1 MNLILSVITEVNYML
16 TRFFVTGTDTNIG
29 KTVVTRALLQALNRS
44 GSTAVGFK
52 PIATEFHET
61 VEGGRNRDAQII
73 HNSSPVEVSYDEIN
87 PVILE
92 NSYLGKNEIDF
103 EQVSNELN
111 KLSNKADYVVIEGN
125 GGWRYLLDDNTF
137 YCDWVIKEQI
147 PVIMV
152 VGIQP
157 GCVNHSILTAQ
168 TIINDGLKL
177 VGWVANR
184 INPGLP
190 YYSKILERLSQHIPA
205 PLIGEIPYLL
215 RPEERD
221 LSCYLDL
228 SELETKALA

>member
-1 MNLILSVITEVNYML
+1 ML
-16 TRFFVTGTDTNIG
+16 TRFFVTGTDTNVG
-29 KTVVTRALLQALNRS
+29 KTVVTRALLQSLNRG

-52 PIATEFHET
+52 PIATELHET
-61 VEGGRNRDAQII
+61 ADGERNHDAMII
-73 HNSSPVEVSYDEIN
+73 HNSSPVEVRYDEIN
-87 PVILE
+87 PILLDNCYVSE
-92 NSYLGKNEIDF
+92 NEIDF
-103 EQVSNELN
+103 NKISNELDN
-111 KLSNKADYVVIEGN
+111 LSKKAECVVIEGN

-137 YCDWVIKEQI
+137 YSDWVVKEQI
-147 PVIMV
+147 PVVLV

-168 TIINDGLKL
+168 SIINDGLKL

-190 YYSKILERLSQHIPA
+190 YYAKIVERLSQHIPA
-205 PLIGEIPYLL
+205 PLIGEILYLL

-228 SELETKALA
+228 SQLDIAVPA

>member
-1 MNLILSVITEVNYML
+1 ML
-16 TRFFVTGTDTNIG
+16 TRLFVTGTDTNIG
-29 KTVVTRALLQALNRS
+29 KTVVTRALLQSINR
-44 GSTAVGFK
+44 GGTTAVGFK
-52 PIATEFHET
+52 PIATELHET
-61 VEGGRNRDAQII
+61 VEGNRNRDAQII
-73 HNSSPVEVSYDEIN
+73 HNSSPIDARYDELN
-87 PVILE
+87 PILLE
-92 NSYLGKNEIDF
+92 NCYVSENAIDF
-103 EQVSNELN
+103 HQISSELN
-111 KLSNKADYVVIEGN
+111 NLGQKAECVVIEGN

-137 YCDWVIKEQI
+137 YSDWVAKEKI
-147 PVIMV
+147 PVVLV

-168 TIINDGLKL
+168 SIINDGLEL

-190 YYSKILERLSQHIPA
+190 HYAKVVERLSQHIPA

-228 SELETKALA
+228 SQLEIAQPA

>member
-1 MNLILSVITEVNYML
+1 ML
-16 TRFFVTGTDTNIG
+16 TRLFVTGTDTNVG
-29 KTVVTRALLQALNRS
+29 KTVVTRALLQSLNRS

-52 PIATEFHET
+52 PIATESHET
-61 VEGGRNRDAQII
+61 VEGERNRDAQII
-73 HNSSPVEVSYDEIN
+73 HNSSPVEVRYDEIN
-87 PVILE
+87 PILLE
-92 NSYLGKNEIDF
+92 NCYLSKNEIDF
-103 EQVSNELN
+103 DQISNELN
-111 KLSNKADYVVIEGN
+111 KLSQKAECVVIEGN
-125 GGWRYLLDDNTF
+125 GGWRYLLDDTTF
-137 YCDWVIKEQI
+137 YSEWVVKEQI
-147 PVIMV
+147 PVVLV

-168 TIINDGLKL
+168 SIANDGLKL

-190 YYSKILERLSQHIPA
+190 YYAKIVERLSQHIQA

-228 SELETKALA
+228 SQLEIAQPA